1 MFRFWGSQDQGSQSR
16 PQEVPTQSWYPP
28 SVVESPSS
36 SRPSTP
42 GRNSSSSYSLLKPF
56 ERPETGSH
64 VSPAE
69 AAGIISTLRDKSV
82 DELRKLLNDKEAYN
96 QFLLSLDQ
104 VKTQNNVRDELQ
116 KATLQLAREN
126 LEKEPQIVELRNQCM
141 IIRTSELADAL
152 EKLNDLER
160 QKEAIM
166 KSYSTASLLHRLK
179 EAVNKA
185 DEESEALHSQFLT
198 REIELG
204 AFVQKYKKLRSLY
217 HRRALTHLAAST
229 SSVG

>member
-16 PQEVPTQSWYPP
+16 PQDVPAQSWYPP
-28 SVVESPSS
+28 SVVDSPSS

-42 GRNSSSSYSLLKPF
+42 GNNSSSSYNLQ
-56 ERPETGSH
+56 RPSETPDSGSH

-69 AAGIISTLRDKSV
+69 ASGIIFALRDKSA
-82 DELRKLLNDKEAYN
+82 DDLRKLLTDKEAYN
-96 QFLLSLDQ
+96 HFLLSLDQ
-104 VKTQNNVRDELQ
+104 VKTQNNVRDELR

-126 LEKEPQIVELRNQCM
+126 LEKEPQIMELRNQCR

-160 QKEAIM
+160 QKEKIM
-166 KSYSTASLLHRLK
+166 KCFAPASLLHQLQ
-179 EAVNKA
+179 EAMNKT
-185 DEESEALHSQFLT
+185 DEDSEALHSQFLDK
-198 REIELG
+198 EIELG
-204 AFVQKYKKLRSLY
+204 VFIQKYKKLRSLY
-217 HRRALTHLAAST
+217 HRRALTHLAAKT

>member
-16 PQEVPTQSWYPP
+16 PQDVPAQSWYPP
-28 SVVESPSS
+28 SVVDSPSS

-42 GRNSSSSYSLLKPF
+42 GNNPSISSNLQRPL
-56 ERPETGSH
+56 ERPDSASH

-69 AAGIISTLRDKSV
+69 AAGVISTLRDKSV
-82 DELRKLLNDKEAYN
+82 DELRKLLNDKESYN
-96 QFLLSLDQ
+96 QFLFSLDQ

-126 LEKEPQIVELRNQCM
+126 LEKEPQITELRNQCM
-141 IIRTSELADAL
+141 IIRTSELADAQGR
-152 EKLNDLER
+152 LNDLER
-160 QKEAIM
+160 QKEEIM
-166 KSYSTASLLHRLK
+166 KCFSPASLLQRLQ
-179 EAVNKA
+179 EAMNKT
-185 DEESEALHSQFLT
+185 DEDSEALHSQFLD

-204 AFVQKYKKLRSLY
+204 AFVQKYKKLRTQY
-217 HRRALTHLAAST
+217 HRRALTHLAVKA